1 MRSLRPVAAP
11 LLGVRGQPPVPQ
23 EYLEIRGARVHNLK
37 NISLRLPHNQLIVV
51 TGVSGSGKSSLVFDI
66 VYAEG
71 RRRYVE
77 SLSSYARQ
85 FLERMERPDAD
96 EVLGIAPT
104 VAIRQKN
111 TTRNP
116 RSTVATTTEIADFL
130 RLLFARAGRT
140 YCTKCGDRVSRD
152 GVESVT
158 RSVLSL
164 EPGSRWHA
172 LFPISLDQANEEF
185 DSEGAGFESPLAGR
199 LAQLRGRG
207 FNRLFQDG
215 KIFEFSNPESLL
227 DIDFE
232 EPAYV
237 LVDRLAVSSEI
248 GERVADAVEISYRES
263 GEIRFEQAGQPNR
276 CLRFSSAFECRRCG
290 LKYQQLRPPM
300 FSLHSPEGRCPSCL
314 GSGLAEG
321 YSLELVLDAPELSLR
336 QGPFRFGRKMLA
348 PYLNRLIKAAAKA
361 NVPIDIPYQ
370 NLKPDERKFLEH
382 GGPGFGGLQG
392 ILRDLARK
400 RYKPQVAAAL
410 ASWRGQVPCD
420 TCDGRRF
427 APAILN
433 VRVGG
438 MAIDQVLSLS
448 LEDAMRFFQNLE
460 LDPTETKVADRVLT
474 EILNRLRFLTDVGL
488 GYLSLDRKSNT
499 LSGGE
504 AQRIQLASSLGS
516 RLVGVCYVLD
526 EPSIGLHSRD
536 TARLIRVLQELRD
549 LGNTI
554 FVVEHDREV
563 MRSADRLVDLGPVG
577 GEHGGRLLFN
587 GSYKAILAANNG
599 SITARYLSGRA
610 EVPAPARR
618 RPRGGRSA
626 LRFLGAQE
634 HNLKGIN
641 VEIPLGMMTV
651 VTGVSGSG
659 KSTLLHKVVY
669 DHLNRH
675 CNQASRQWAPSQ
687 SNIEGATVRK
697 VEGAQRIEQVV
708 LVDQSAND
716 RGNRSVPA
724 TYMGVFDDIRN
735 LFARTSMAINRGYTP
750 SFFSFNVDGA
760 SHYYQSVVGRCPT
773 CRGTGLQTIDM
784 QFLADVELTCEECQ
798 GRRFQAEILEVEYRG
813 KSIWDVLQL
822 TVDEALQ
829 IFSDNRSI
837 SNRLQVLSDVG
848 LGYIRL
854 GQPAGQLSGGEAQR
868 MKLAMYLADRRYKK
882 TLYLFDEPTTGLHFE
897 DIKNL
902 LAAFDRL
909 IENGASV
916 MVVEHNLDVIKCAD
930 WIIDL
935 GPEGGEAG
943 GEIVACGPP
952 ETIAQCELSHTGRF
966 LRAALA

>member
-1 MRSLRPVAAP
+1 M
-11 LLGVRGQPPVPQ
+11 PQ

-37 NISLRLPHNQLIVV
+37 NISLRLPHNQLVVV

-96 EVLGIAPT
+96 EILGIAPT

-111 TTRNP
+111 TTKNP

-140 YCTKCGDRVSRD
+140 YCTRCGDRVCRD

-158 RSVLSL
+158 QEVLSL
-164 EPGSRWHA
+164 EPGSRWYA
-172 LFPISLDQANEEF
+172 LFPISLEETREEL
-185 DSEGAGFESPLAGR
+185 DIEGAEFESPLAGR
-199 LAQLRGRG
+199 LAHLRGRG
-207 FNRLFQDG
+207 FNRLFQNG
-215 KIFEFSNPESLL
+215 EIFEFSSPESLL
-227 DIDFE
+227 DINFE
-232 EPAYV
+232 EPVYV

-248 GERVADAVEISYRES
+248 GERVADAVEISYREC
-263 GEIRFEQAGQPNR
+263 GEIRFERAGQPDR
-276 CLRFSSAFECRRCG
+276 YLRFSSAFECRRCG
-290 LKYQQLRPPM
+290 LEYRQPRPPM

-321 YSLELVLDAPELSLR
+321 YSMEKVIDAPERSLE

-348 PYLNRLIKAAAKA
+348 PYLNRLLGAAAEA
-361 NVPIDIPYQ
+361 SIPIDVPYRD
-370 NLKPDERKFLEH
+370 LKPDERKFLER

-392 ILRDLARK
+392 LLGELERK
-400 RYKPQVAAAL
+400 RYKPNVAAAL
-410 ASWRGQVPCD
+410 ASWRAQVQCD
-420 TCDGRRF
+420 TCGGRRF
-427 APAILN
+427 GPAVLN

-438 MAIDQVLSLS
+438 MAIDEVLGLS
-448 LEDAMRFFQNLE
+448 LEDAGRFFQNLE
-460 LDPTETKVADRVLT
+460 LDPTETKVADRLLT
-474 EILNRLRFLTDVGL
+474 EILNRLRFLADVGL

-610 EVPAPARR
+610 EIPVPARR

-626 LRFLGAQE
+626 VRFLGAHE
-634 HNLKGIN
+634 HNLKAID
-641 VEIPLGMMTV
+641 VEIPLGLMTA

-669 DHLNRH
+669 DRILRH
-675 CNQASRQWAPSQ
+675 FNPGDRQWPAAQ
-687 SNIEGATVRK
+687 SDIESATLRR
-697 VEGAQRIEQVV
+697 VEGIERIGQVV

-750 SFFSFNVDGA
+750 GYFSFNVDGA
-760 SHYYQSVVGRCPT
+760 SHYYQSVVGRCVV

-798 GRRFQAEILEVEYRG
+798 GRRYQPEILEVEYRG
-813 KSIWDVLQL
+813 KSIWDVLQM

-829 IFSDNRSI
+829 FFADNRAV
-837 SNRLQVLSDVG
+837 SNRLQVLTDVG

-868 MKLAMYLADRRYKK
+868 MKLALYLADRRYKD

-916 MVVEHNLDVIKCAD
+916 VVVEHNLDVIKCAD

-943 GEIVACGPP
+943 GEVVACGPP

-966 LRAALA
+966 LRAELA

>member
-11 LLGVRGQPPVPQ
+11 LPGVWVRPAVPQ

-140 YCTKCGDRVSRD
+140 YCTECGDRVSRD
-152 GVESVT
+152 GVDSVT
-158 RSVLSL
+158 REVLSL
-164 EPGSRWHA
+164 EPDSRWYA
-172 LFPISLDQANEEF
+172 LFPIALDKTYEEL
-185 DSEGAGFESPLAGR
+185 DSEGAESETPLAGR

-207 FNRLFQDG
+207 FNRLFQG
-215 KIFEFSNPESLL
+215 GQVFEFSRPESLL

-232 EPAYV
+232 EPVYV
-237 LVDRLAVSSEI
+237 LVDRLAVTADS
-248 GERVADAVEISYRES
+248 GERVADAVEIAYREC
-263 GEIRFEQAGQPNR
+263 GEVRFERAGQPDR
-276 CLRFSSAFECRRCG
+276 HLRFSSAFECRSCG
-290 LKYQQLRPPM
+290 LEHQQLRPQM
-300 FSLHSPEGRCPSCL
+300 FSLHSPEGRCASCQ

-321 YSLELVLDAPELSLR
+321 YSMELVLDAPERSLT
-336 QGPFRFGRKMLA
+336 QGPFLSRRKMLA
-348 PYLNRLIKAAAKA
+348 PYLKRLLREAVKA
-361 NVPIDIPYQ
+361 NITIDVPYQ
-370 NLKPDERKFLEH
+370 DLTPDERKFLEH
-382 GGPGFGGLQG
+382 GGSGFGGLQG
-392 ILRDLARK
+392 MLGELERK
-400 RYKPQVAAAL
+400 RYKPHVAAAL
-410 ASWRGQVPCD
+410 ASWRAQVQCD

-427 APAILN
+427 GPAVLN

-438 MAIDQVLSLS
+438 MAIDQLLQLS
-448 LEDAMRFFQNLE
+448 LEDALEFFQNLE
-460 LDPTETKVADRVLT
+460 LDPAEAKVADRLLT
-474 EILNRLRFLTDVGL
+474 EILNRLRFLADVGL

-536 TARLIRVLQELRD
+536 TARLIRVMQELRD

-587 GSYKAILAANNG
+587 GSYKSILAAKNG

-610 EVPAPARR
+610 QIPVPERR
-618 RPRGGRSA
+618 RPRADRPA
-626 LRFLGAQE
+626 LRFLGAEE
-634 HNLKGIN
+634 HNLKTID

-669 DHLNRH
+669 DHLNWH
-675 CNQASRQWAPSQ
+675 CTYRDRMWSAPQ
-687 SNIEGATVRK
+687 SDIEGARVRK
-697 VEGAQRIEQVV
+697 IDGAERIEQVV

-716 RGNRSVPA
+716 RGSRSVPA

-735 LFARTSMAINRGYTP
+735 LFARTSMAMNRGYTP
-750 SFFSFNVDGA
+750 SYFSFNVDGA

-798 GRRFQAEILEVEYRG
+798 GRRFQAQILEVEYRG
-813 KSIWDVLQL
+813 KSIWDVLQM

-829 IFSDNRSI
+829 FFSETRSI

-868 MKLAMYLADRRYKK
+868 MKLAMYLADRRYKN

-952 ETIAQCELSHTGRF
+952 ETIAQCERSHTGRF

>member
-1 MRSLRPVAAP
+1 MMSLRPVAAP
-11 LLGVRGQPPVPQ
+11 LPGVWVRPAVPQ

-140 YCTKCGDRVSRD
+140 YCTECGDRVSRD
-152 GVESVT
+152 GVDSVT
-158 RSVLSL
+158 QHVLSL
-164 EPGSRWHA
+164 EPGSRWYA
-172 LFPISLDQANEEF
+172 LFPIASDKTYEEF
-185 DSEGAGFESPLAGR
+185 DSEGAESESPLAGR

-207 FNRLFQDG
+207 FNRLFQG
-215 KIFEFSNPESLL
+215 GQIFEFSSPESLL
-227 DIDFE
+227 DINFE
-232 EPAYV
+232 EPVYV
-237 LVDRLAVSSEI
+237 LVDRLAVTPDI
-248 GERVADAVEISYRES
+248 GERVADAVEIAYREC
-263 GEIRFEQAGQPNR
+263 GEVRFERAGQPDR
-276 CLRFSSAFECRRCG
+276 YLRFSSAFECCG
-290 LKYQQLRPPM
+290 LEHPQPRPQM
-300 FSLHSPEGRCPSCL
+300 FSLHSPEGRCPSCQ

-321 YSLELVLDAPELSLR
+321 YSMELVLDAPERSLT

-348 PYLNRLIKAAAKA
+348 PYLKRLVRAAVKENIPIDVPYRNLTAAK
-361 NVPIDIPYQ
+361 
-370 NLKPDERKFLEH
+370 RKFLEY

-400 RYKPQVAAAL
+400 RYKPHVAAAL
-410 ASWRGQVPCD
+410 ASWRAQVQCD
-420 TCDGRRF
+420 TCEGRRF
-427 APAILN
+427 APAVLN

-438 MAIDQVLSLS
+438 MAIDQLLKLS
-448 LEDAMRFFQNLE
+448 LEDALEFFQSLE
-460 LDPTETKVADRVLT
+460 LDPAETKAADQLLT
-474 EILNRLRFLTDVGL
+474 EILNRIRFLTDVGL
-488 GYLSLDRKSNT
+488 GYLSMDRRANT

-536 TARLIRVLQELRD
+536 TARLIRVMQELRD

-587 GSYKAILAANNG
+587 GSYKSILAANNG

-610 EVPAPARR
+610 QIPIPKRR
-618 RPRGGRSA
+618 RPRAGRST

-634 HNLKGIN
+634 HNLKSID

-669 DHLNRH
+669 DHLNWH
-675 CNQASRQWAPSQ
+675 CNQVNREWSPAQ
-687 SNIEGATVRK
+687 SNIEAASVRK
-697 VEGAQRIEQVV
+697 VDGAKRIEQVV

-750 SFFSFNVDGA
+750 SYFSFNVDGA

-798 GRRFQAEILEVEYRG
+798 GRRYQPQILEVEYRG
-813 KSIWDVLQL
+813 KSIWDVLQM

-829 IFSDNRSI
+829 FFSENRSI

-868 MKLAMYLADRRYKK
+868 MKLALYLADRRYKN

-943 GEIVACGPP
+943 GAIVACGPP
-952 ETIAQCELSHTGRF
+952 EAIAQCERSHTGRF

>member
-1 MRSLRPVAAP
+1 MMSLRPVAAP
-11 LLGVRGQPPVPQ
+11 LPGVWVRPAVPQ

-152 GVESVT
+152 GVDSVT
-158 RSVLSL
+158 QHVLSL
-164 EPGSRWHA
+164 EPDSRWYA
-172 LFPISLDQANEEF
+172 LFPIALDKTNEEF
-185 DSEGAGFESPLAGR
+185 DSEGAESESPLAGR

-207 FNRLFQDG
+207 FNRLFQG
-215 KIFEFSNPESLL
+215 GQIFEFSSPESLL
-227 DIDFE
+227 DINFE
-232 EPAYV
+232 EPVYV
-237 LVDRLAVSSEI
+237 LVDRLAVTPDI
-248 GERVADAVEISYRES
+248 GERVADAVEIAYREC
-263 GEIRFEQAGQPNR
+263 GEVRFERAGQPDR
-276 CLRFSSAFECRRCG
+276 YLRFSSAFECRRCG
-290 LKYQQLRPPM
+290 LEYPQLRPPM
-300 FSLHSPEGRCPSCL
+300 FSLHSPEGRCPSCQ

-321 YSLELVLDAPELSLR
+321 YSMELVLDAPERSLT

-348 PYLNRLIKAAAKA
+348 PYLKRLVRAAVQA
-361 NVPIDIPYQ
+361 NVPIDVPYQ
-370 NLKPDERKFLEH
+370 DLTPDERKFLEH

-392 ILRDLARK
+392 ILGDLARK
-400 RYKPQVAAAL
+400 RYKPHVAAAL
-410 ASWRGQVPCD
+410 ASWRAQVQCD

-427 APAILN
+427 GPAVLN

-438 MAIDQVLSLS
+438 MAIDQLLKLS
-448 LEDAMRFFQNLE
+448 LEDALEFFQNLE
-460 LDPTETKVADRVLT
+460 LDPAETKVADRLLT
-474 EILNRLRFLTDVGL
+474 EILNRLRFLADVGL
-488 GYLSLDRKSNT
+488 GYLSLDRRSNT

-536 TARLIRVLQELRD
+536 TARLIRVIQELRD

-587 GSYKAILAANNG
+587 GSYKSILAANNG

-610 EVPAPARR
+610 QIPVPKRR
-618 RPRGGRSA
+618 RPRVGRSA

-634 HNLKGIN
+634 HNLKTID

-669 DHLNRH
+669 DHLNWH
-675 CNQASRQWAPSQ
+675 CNRVNREWSPAQ
-687 SNIEGATVRK
+687 SNTEGAIVRK

-735 LFARTSMAINRGYTP
+735 LFARTSMAINRGFTP
-750 SFFSFNVDGA
+750 SYFSFNVDGA

-798 GRRFQAEILEVEYRG
+798 GRRYQAQILEVEYRG
-813 KSIWDVLQL
+813 KSIWDVLQM

-829 IFSDNRSI
+829 FFSETRSI

-868 MKLAMYLADRRYKK
+868 MKLAMYLADRRYKN

-952 ETIAQCELSHTGRF
+952 EDIAQCERSHTGRF

>member
-1 MRSLRPVAAP
+1 MMSLRPVAAP
-11 LLGVRGQPPVPQ
+11 LPGVWVRPAVPQ

-140 YCTKCGDRVSRD
+140 YCTECGDRVSRD
-152 GVESVT
+152 GVDSVT
-158 RSVLSL
+158 QHMLSL
-164 EPGSRWHA
+164 EPDSRWYA
-172 LFPISLDQANEEF
+172 LFPIALDKTYEEF
-185 DSEGAGFESPLAGR
+185 DSEGAESESPLAGR

-207 FNRLFQDG
+207 FNRLFQG
-215 KIFEFSNPESLL
+215 GQVFEFSRPESLL

-232 EPAYV
+232 EPVYV
-237 LVDRLAVSSEI
+237 LVDRLAVTPDI
-248 GERVADAVEISYRES
+248 GERVADAVEIAYREC
-263 GEIRFEQAGQPNR
+263 GEVRFERAGQPDR
-276 CLRFSSAFECRRCG
+276 HLRFSSAFECRRCG
-290 LKYQQLRPPM
+290 LEHQQLRPQM
-300 FSLHSPEGRCPSCL
+300 FSLHSPEGRCASCQ

-321 YSLELVLDAPELSLR
+321 YSMELVLDAPECSLT

-348 PYLNRLIKAAAKA
+348 PYLKRLVRAAVKE
-361 NVPIDIPYQ
+361 NIPIDVPYR
-370 NLKPDERKFLEH
+370 NLTPDQRKFLEH

-392 ILRDLARK
+392 LLGDLARK
-400 RYKPQVAAAL
+400 RYKPHVAAAL
-410 ASWRGQVPCD
+410 ASWRAQVQCD

-427 APAILN
+427 GPAVLN

-438 MAIDQVLSLS
+438 MAIDQVLKLS
-448 LEDAMRFFQNLE
+448 LEDALEFFQNLE
-460 LDPTETKVADRVLT
+460 LDPAETKVAERLLT
-474 EILNRLRFLTDVGL
+474 EILNRLRFLADVGL

-536 TARLIRVLQELRD
+536 TARLIRVMQELRD

-587 GSYKAILAANNG
+587 GSYESILAANNG

-610 EVPAPARR
+610 QIPVPKRR
-618 RPRGGRSA
+618 RPRVGRSA
-626 LRFLGAQE
+626 VRFLGAQE
-634 HNLKGIN
+634 HNLKAID

-659 KSTLLHKVVY
+659 KSTLLHKVIY
-669 DHLNRH
+669 NLLNWH
-675 CNQASRQWAPSQ
+675 CTYRDRMWSAPRSE
-687 SNIEGATVRK
+687 IEGARVLK
-697 VEGAQRIEQVV
+697 VEGAKRIEHVV

-750 SFFSFNVDGA
+750 SYFSFNVDGA

-798 GRRFQAEILEVEYRG
+798 GRRYQAQVLEVEYRG
-813 KSIWDVLQL
+813 KSIWDVLQM

-829 IFSDNRSI
+829 FFSETRSI

-868 MKLAMYLADRRYKK
+868 MKLAMYLADRRYKN

-952 ETIAQCELSHTGRF
+952 ETIAQCERSHTGRF